1 VAQLVRPQT
10 QDIVDPW
17 ISATEVQRL
26 VELALVT
33 EYTG

>member
-10 QDIVDPW
+10 QDIMYPW
-17 ISATEVQRL
+17 ISPTEVQRL
-26 VELALVT
+26 VELAVVT